1 MVNLENY
8 EEYMLLYA
16 DRELTPEQ
24 EKALLDFVALHPELK
39 PELEA
44 YAATRLQPDTA
55 VVFAGKDALIKTEPG
70 GKTMWLGGWKAYAAA
85 ASVILFI
92 VLFSINRHSTKETQ
106 PVVVKE
112 ETITEPVTTPTP
124 VINEEP
130 PITEELRSKKPVN
143 AVAVKTTQPLIKKQ
157 PLVDE
162 RIEQKVEQETA
173 PVTPVTKTEEVIV
186 KSAVKEDTA
195 TYIAEAATTR
205 EQTIN
210 EEQEPNTSV
219 PKPAEKKNTFIA
231 AVLGEKPAGLE
242 KLEEEVSEKLNTVKA
257 IREQIKNT
265 DAEVSFRIGKKEL
278 FTVRL

>member
-1 MVNLENY
+1 MVNMENY
-8 EEYMLLYA
+8 EEYMLLHA

-44 YAATRLQPDTA
+44 YAATRLQPEEAMIFT
-55 VVFAGKDALIKTEPG
+55 GKDALIKTEPV

-106 PVVVKE
+106 PVVVKNQ
-112 ETITEPVTTPTP
+112 TITEPVTTPPP

-130 PITEELRSKKPVN
+130 AKAQELHSNQPVN
-143 AVAVKTTQPLIKKQ
+143 TVAVKTTTTGVKKQ
-157 PLVDE
+157 AVQQQQV
-162 RIEQKVEQETA
+162 IEHKAAPIA
-173 PVTPVTKTEEVIV
+173 PVAEHENIAVEP
-186 KSAVKEDTA
+186 AVKDTA
-195 TYIAEAATTR
+195 EYIAEVTTP
-205 EQTIN
+205 Q
-210 EEQEPNTSV
+210 
-219 PKPAEKKNTFIA
+219 KKAITETLETTTVTPQPVDKKTNFIA
-231 AVLGEKPAGLE
+231 TVLGEKPAGLE
-242 KLEEEVSEKLNTVKA
+242 KLEEEVNEKLAAAKT

>member
-1 MVNLENY
+1 MVNMENY

-24 EKALLDFVALHPELK
+24 EQGLLDFVATHPELK

-44 YAATRLQPDTA
+44 YAATRLQPEEA
-55 VVFAGKDALIKTEPG
+55 MVFTGKDALIKTEPG

-106 PVVVKE
+106 PVVVKN
-112 ETITEPVTTPTP
+112 ETITEPVTTPPP
-124 VINEEP
+124 VISEEP
-130 PITEELRSKKPVN
+130 AKTKELHSNQPVN
-143 AVAVKTTQPLIKKQ
+143 TVAVKTTTPGLKKQ
-157 PLVDE
+157 AVQQ
-162 RIEQKVEQETA
+162 QKTVEHKAAPIA
-173 PVTPVTKTEEVIV
+173 PVAEHENI
-186 KSAVKEDTA
+186 AVELAATDTA
-195 TYIAEAATTR
+195 EYIAEVTTPQKKAIT
-205 EQTIN
+205 ETLQTTTVTP
-210 EEQEPNTSV
+210 QPV
-219 PKPAEKKNTFIA
+219 DKKNNFIA
-231 AVLGEKPAGLE
+231 TVLGEKPAGLE
-242 KLEEEVSEKLNTVKA
+242 KLEEEVNEKLAAAKT

>member
-1 MVNLENY
+1 MVNMENY

-44 YAATRLQPDTA
+44 YAATRLQPEEA
-55 VVFAGKDALIKTEPG
+55 MIFIGKDALIKTEPG

-85 ASVILFI
+85 ATVILFI

-106 PVVVKE
+106 PVVVKNQ
-112 ETITEPVTTPTP
+112 TITEPVTTPPP

-130 PITEELRSKKPVN
+130 AKTKELHSNQPVN
-143 AVAVKTTQPLIKKQ
+143 TVAVKTTTTGVKKQ
-157 PLVDE
+157 AVQQQQV
-162 RIEQKVEQETA
+162 IEHKAAPIA
-173 PVTPVTKTEEVIV
+173 PVAEHENIV
-186 KSAVKEDTA
+186 VESAVKEDTA
-195 TYIAEAATTR
+195 QYIAEVTTPQKKAITETREATTITP
-205 EQTIN
+205 Q
-210 EEQEPNTSV
+210 PV
-219 PKPAEKKNTFIA
+219 DKKNNFIA
-231 AVLGEKPAGLE
+231 TVLGEKPAGLE
-242 KLEEEVSEKLNTVKA
+242 KLEEEVNEKLNSVKT

>member
-1 MVNLENY
+1 MVNMENY

-44 YAATRLQPDTA
+44 YAATRLQPEEA
-55 VVFAGKDALIKTEPG
+55 MIFIGKDALIKTEPG

-85 ASVILFI
+85 ATVILFI

-106 PVVVKE
+106 PVVVKNQ
-112 ETITEPVTTPTP
+112 TITEPVTTPPP

-130 PITEELRSKKPVN
+130 VKTKELHSNQPVN
-143 AVAVKTTQPLIKKQ
+143 TVAVKTTTTGVKKQ
-157 PLVDE
+157 AVQQQQV
-162 RIEQKVEQETA
+162 IEHKAAPIA
-173 PVTPVTKTEEVIV
+173 PVAEHENIV
-186 KSAVKEDTA
+186 VESAVKEDTA
-195 TYIAEAATTR
+195 QYIAEVTTPQKKAITETREATTITP
-205 EQTIN
+205 Q
-210 EEQEPNTSV
+210 PV
-219 PKPAEKKNTFIA
+219 DKKNNFIA
-231 AVLGEKPAGLE
+231 TVLGEKPAGLE
-242 KLEEEVSEKLNTVKA
+242 KLEEEVNEKLAAAKT

>member
-1 MVNLENY
+1 MVNMENY

-44 YAATRLQPDTA
+44 YAATRLQPEEA
-55 VVFAGKDALIKTEPG
+55 MIFIGKDALIKTEPG

-85 ASVILFI
+85 ATVILFI

-106 PVVVKE
+106 PVVVKNQ
-112 ETITEPVTTPTP
+112 TITEPVTTPPP

-130 PITEELRSKKPVN
+130 VKTKELHSNQPVN
-143 AVAVKTTQPLIKKQ
+143 TVAVKTTTTGVKKQ
-157 PLVDE
+157 AVQQQQV
-162 RIEQKVEQETA
+162 IEHKAAPIA
-173 PVTPVTKTEEVIV
+173 PVAEHENIV
-186 KSAVKEDTA
+186 VESAVKEDTA
-195 TYIAEAATTR
+195 QYIAEVTTPQKKAITETREATTITP
-205 EQTIN
+205 Q
-210 EEQEPNTSV
+210 PV
-219 PKPAEKKNTFIA
+219 DKKNNFIA
-231 AVLGEKPAGLE
+231 TVLGEKPAGFE
-242 KLEEEVSEKLNTVKA
+242 KLEEEVNEKLNSVKT